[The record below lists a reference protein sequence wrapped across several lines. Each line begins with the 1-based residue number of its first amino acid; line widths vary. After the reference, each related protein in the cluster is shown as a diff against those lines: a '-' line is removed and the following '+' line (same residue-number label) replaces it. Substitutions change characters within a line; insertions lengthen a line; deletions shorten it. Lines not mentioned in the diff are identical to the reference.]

1 MQCRISTLGRALLVA
16 GLVQGAPAAEKNF
29 VEGEAMV
36 IFKPGFGMDA
46 AKAALGRRALKLDRH
61 YPHISELSGRVAGLV
76 KSKNLTT
83 AALLARLKED
93 PEVETVEPNYLRSFS
108 TVTPNDTD
116 FSALWGL
123 RNTGQAVNS
132 ITGTSGVDTNFLP
145 AWKMKRPTPAE
156 VVVGVLDSGV
166 DIAHPDLAANIW
178 TNPGEIPANGI
189 DDDGNGYV
197 DDVHGYDFKGG
208 TATVTDSSDHGT
220 HVAGTIAAVG
230 KNQLGVIGIEPRA
243 RILPLKASSDGI
255 YIDTNSEIAAYN
267 YAIAL
272 KQSGVNIVAINASF
286 SGPDF
291 SVIERNAIDALR
303 ANGIVLCAAA
313 GNEATDNDSTPSYPA
328 SHTTSN
334 IISVAALKQNNG
346 LATFSNYGATS
357 VDLAAPG
364 ENIYSTLP
372 LADNSPSPGL
382 TVGGFTCSAQSL
394 EYAGT
399 LPPAGLAGNIHD
411 CGLGYPE
418 DFPPEVAGNLALI
431 HRGTLT
437 FAVKVTNAMNAG
449 AVAAVIYDNTNN
461 PLTSGGWTLGAPG
474 AWIPSIQVTK
484 ATGESILAQLP
495 TSATLALWV
504 NPAFAYQFENGTS
517 MACPHV
523 AGAVASAALNFP
535 AETMAQRITRILT
548 NVTPVTG
555 LAATTTT
562 GGRLNLLKMIDTDED
577 GLPDWWETENFGT
590 IPAES
595 ASGDDDADGFP
606 NLDEF
611 LAGTDPNNSTSHL
624 SFAAFSALEDGMQ
637 THFELSFPS
646 VEDRCYQ
653 IEWSNSLQPGSWQA
667 LGTAIIG
674 TGALLQV
681 QDSDAIHAAD
691 RRFYRMS
698 VLHD

>member
-1 MQCRISTLGRALLVA
+1 MRYRISTVAQALLIA
-16 GLVQGAPAAEKNF
+16 GLVQGMSAAETNY
-29 VEGEAMV
+29 VEGEVLV
-36 IFKPGFGMDA
+36 IFKPGFGTDA
-46 AKAALGRRALKLDRH
+46 AKAALGRRALELDRH
-61 YPHISELSGRVAGLV
+61 YRNISGRSGRVAGLV
-76 KSKNLTT
+76 KSNGLST
-83 AALLARLKED
+83 AALIARLKAD
-93 PEVETVEPNYLRSFS
+93 PEVETVEPNYLRRCSS
-108 TVTPNDTD
+108 VIPNDPD
-116 FSALWGL
+116 FPALWGL
-123 RNTGQAVNS
+123 TNTGQTVES
-132 ITGTSGVDTNFLP
+132 QTGTSGVDTNFLP
-145 AWKMKRPTPAE
+145 AWRIKRPAPAE
-156 VVVGVLDSGV
+156 VVVGVLDTGV

-178 TNPGEIPANGI
+178 TNPGEIPGNAT

-197 DDVHGYDFKGG
+197 DDVHGYNFKGG
-208 TATVTDSSDHGT
+208 TATVTDSGDHGT

-243 RILPLKASSDGI
+243 KILPLQASSDGD
-255 YIDTNSEIAAYN
+255 YIDTASALAAYS

-286 SGPDF
+286 TGPDF
-291 SVIERNAIDALR
+291 STIEGNAIAALR
-303 ANGIVLCAAA
+303 DNGIILCAAA
-313 GNEATDNDSTPSYPA
+313 GNEATNNDSEPSYPA
-328 SHTTSN
+328 NYSTTN
-334 IISVAALKQNNG
+334 IISVAALDQING
-346 LATFSNYGATS
+346 LASFSNYGATS

-382 TVGGFTCSAQSL
+382 TVGGFTYSARSL
-394 EYAGT
+394 DYSGT
-399 LPPAGLAGNIHD
+399 VPPAGVSGSIHD

-431 HRGTLT
+431 QRGTLT

-449 AVAAVIYDNTNN
+449 AVAAIIYDNTNN
-461 PLTSGGWTLGAPG
+461 PLTSSGWTLGGPG
-474 AWIPSIQVTK
+474 PWIPSIQITK
-484 ATGESILAQLP
+484 GSGEGILAQLP

-504 NPAFAYQFENGTS
+504 NPAFAYQFLSGTS

-523 AGAVASAALNFP
+523 AGAVALAALNFP
-535 AETMAQRITRILT
+535 AETMSQRITRILT
-548 NVTPVTG
+548 NVTPVAA
-555 LAATTTT
+555 LAGKMTT

-590 IPAES
+590 LPAES

-611 LAGTDPNNSTSHL
+611 LAGTAPNDSASHL
-624 SFAAFSALEDGMQ
+624 SFSAFTALEDGMQ

-646 VEDRCYQ
+646 VEDRCYE
-653 IEWSNSLQPGSWQA
+653 IEWSNTLQPGSWQT
-667 LGTAIIG
+667 LGTTIIG
-674 TGALLQV
+674 TGSLLHV